1 MPRTGNKARKIKVK
15 PGKLSPEP
23 APGPTPTPEPLSVP
37 DTPGAIPAS
46 LLAALEKMETTGA
59 VPVMITR
66 LLEAFLTEQGVY
78 RDDMTPAEAWDEL
91 HSIAIAAGKPEPPAA
106 S

>member
-15 PGKLSPEP
+15 PGKPAPEP
-23 APGPTPTPEPLSVP
+23 AVTPTPAPVP
-37 DTPGAIPAS
+37 DKPGAIPAN
-46 LLAALEKMETTGA
+46 LLAALEKIETTGA

-66 LLEAFLTEQGVY
+66 SLEAFLTEQGVY
-78 RDDMTPAEAWDEL
+78 RDDMTPTEAWEEL
-91 HSIAIAAGKPEPPAA
+91 HSIAIAAGKSEPPAA